1 MTNKP
6 QITDEAIIELADKID
21 QTLGSETYG
30 GTIMDYVAIQAEQM
44 TLIAKR
50 LEELVEILKN
60 KGV

>member
-1 MTNKP
+1 MQNNT
-6 QITDEAIIELADKID
+6 QITDEAIIELADRID
-21 QTLGSETYG
+21 QALGSQVYG